1 GGSVLRKL
9 IVGII
14 IGTLVGT
21 LSLSPAMA
29 QTGTAVEQSHTVLT
43 TPRFT
48 LTPTE
53 NMWNFL
59 LLDTATGRVWQVQYS
74 VSKDIPKTTYSI
86 NTVSLISSSEP
97 LIPGRFTLIPT
108 KNVWNFL
115 LLD

>member
-1 GGSVLRKL
+1 
-9 IVGII
+9 
-14 IGTLVGT
+14 
-21 LSLSPAMA
+21 MA

-115 LLD
+115 LLDQIDGRVWQLQFSVDGDEYRWITRIY